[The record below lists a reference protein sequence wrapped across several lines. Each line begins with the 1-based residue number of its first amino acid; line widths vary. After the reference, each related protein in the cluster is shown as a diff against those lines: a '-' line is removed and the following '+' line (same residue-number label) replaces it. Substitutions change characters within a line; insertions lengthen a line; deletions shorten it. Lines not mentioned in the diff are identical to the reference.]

1 MRAPH
6 RTLLLAGLLTLTP
19 GTAWAAAPAGLHPV
33 LATLP
38 GSGGTYLLGGWQDG
52 RWLTDAQT
60 RARMTGAATYTRLTL
75 GAAPGRVQGGQPG
88 PLGAPE
94 EPCSETLAVTLTP
107 AREGL
112 AILTSARLN
121 AQPRAVTALPTRN
134 ATYEAAVRTEL
145 TRRGLRNP
153 QVSITRLIRTDL
165 DGNGTQEVLI
175 EASRF
180 QERNGDFP
188 PPVGQPGDYSLLLLR
203 AVVNG
208 KVVTTVVGEH
218 IAPLKPWDPGSS
230 APMPMATLHRLA
242 GVADLNG
249 DGRMELVLYGAYY
262 EGSGFSVQQWTPA
275 GLKGTPL
282 ESGCGV

>member
-1 MRAPH
+1 MRAHH

-19 GTAWAAAPAGLHPV
+19 GTARAAAPAGLHPV

-52 RWLTDAQT
+52 RWLTDAQART
-60 RARMTGAATYTRLTL
+60 RLTTGATYTRLAP
-75 GAAPGRVQGGQPG
+75 GAAPVRVQGGRPAS
-88 PLGAPE
+88 LG
-94 EPCSETLAVTLTP
+94 EPCEATFEVKVTP
-107 AREGL
+107 ARAGL
-112 AILTSARLN
+112 AVLTSARLN
-121 AQPRAVTALPTRN
+121 AQPRPVTALPTRN
-134 ATYEAAVRTEL
+134 ATYEAAVRAEL
-145 TRRGLRNP
+145 KRLGLPNS
-153 QVSITRLIRTDL
+153 QVTLTRLIRTDL
-165 DGNGTQEVLI
+165 DGNGTQEVII

-188 PPVGQPGDYSLLLLR
+188 PPTGQPGDYSLLLLR

-208 KVVTTVVGEH
+208 KVVTTVLGEH
-218 IAPLKPWDPGSS
+218 IAPQTPWDPGSS
-230 APMPMATLHRLA
+230 DPMPMATWHRLA
-242 GVADLNG
+242 GVADLND

>member
-1 MRAPH
+1 MRAHH

-19 GTAWAAAPAGLHPV
+19 GTARATAPAGLHPV

-60 RARMTGAATYTRLTL
+60 HSRMTTGATYTRLAP
-75 GAAPGRVQGGQPG
+75 GAAPTRVEGGRPAS
-88 PLGAPE
+88 LG
-94 EPCSETLAVTLTP
+94 EPCEVTFEVKVTP

-112 AILTSARLN
+112 AVLASARLN
-121 AQPRAVTALPTRN
+121 VQPRPVTALPTRN
-134 ATYEAAVRTEL
+134 ATYEAAVRDEL
-145 TRRGLRNP
+145 KRRGLPNP
-153 QVSITRLIRTDL
+153 QVTLTRVIRADL
-165 DGNGTQEVLI
+165 DGNGTQEVII
-175 EASRF
+175 EARRF
-180 QERNGDFP
+180 QNGRDDYP

-208 KVVTTVVGEH
+208 KVMTTVLGEH

-230 APMPMATLHRLA
+230 DPMPMATLHRLA

-275 GLKGTPL
+275 GLQGTPL

>member
-1 MRAPH
+1 MRASL
-6 RTLLLAGLLTLTP
+6 RTLLLAGLLTLIP
-19 GTAWAAAPAGLHPV
+19 STAQAAAPAGLHPV

-60 RARMTGAATYTRLTL
+60 RSRMTAGAAYTRLPL
-75 GAAPGRVQGGQPG
+75 GGSSARVQGSRPAS
-88 PLGAPE
+88 LG
-94 EPCSETLAVTLTP
+94 EPCEATFEVKVTP
-107 AREGL
+107 AREGM
-112 AILTSARLN
+112 AVLTSARLN
-121 AQPRAVTALPTRN
+121 AQPRPVTVLPTRN
-134 ATYEAAVRTEL
+134 ATYEAAVRDEL
-145 TRRGLRNP
+145 KRRGLPNP
-153 QVSITRLIRTDL
+153 QVNLTRLIRADL
-165 DGNGTQEVLI
+165 DGNGTQEVII
-175 EASRF
+175 EARRF
-180 QERNGDFP
+180 QNGRDDSP

-208 KVVTTVVGEH
+208 KVVTTVLGEH
-218 IAPLKPWDPGSS
+218 IAPQTPWDSGSS
-230 APMPMATLHRLA
+230 EPMPMATLHRLA

>member
-1 MRAPH
+1 MRAHH
-6 RTLLLAGLLTLTP
+6 RTLLLAGLLTLIP
-19 GTAWAAAPAGLHPV
+19 GTAQAAAPAGLHPV

-52 RWLTDAQT
+52 RWLSDAQT
-60 RARMTGAATYTRLTL
+60 RTRMATGATYTRL
-75 GAAPGRVQGGQPG
+75 APGSTPTRVQGGRPAS
-88 PLGAPE
+88 LG
-94 EPCSETLAVTLTP
+94 EPCEVTFEVKVTP

-112 AILTSARLN
+112 AVLASARLN
-121 AQPRAVTALPTRN
+121 AQPRPVTVLPTRN
-134 ATYEAAVRTEL
+134 ATYETAVRAEL
-145 TRRGLRNP
+145 KRRGLPNP
-153 QVSITRLIRTDL
+153 QVTLTRLIRADL
-165 DGNGTQEVLI
+165 DGNGTQEVII
-175 EASRF
+175 EARHF
-180 QERNGDFP
+180 QNGRDDFP

-203 AVVNG
+203 AVVGG
-208 KVVTTVVGEH
+208 KVVTTVLGEH
-218 IAPLKPWDPGSS
+218 IAPQTPWDSGSS
-230 APMPMATLHRLA
+230 DPMPMATLHRLA